1 MNKLIKTLMALFIV
15 GSLNTLFAQDPLSL
29 PYQAFIGETKL
40 SKELGL
46 TQEQREKIKDIV
58 FDMEKQAENI
68 RSQVRIK
75 EIELRE
81 LFLEEKPDLK
91 KVENKIKEIGN
102 ISIELRILKIRE
114 FFKVKEVLT
123 HEQWEKLKQIIEKRP
138 FIRERLRERI
148 HKD

>member
-1 MNKLIKTLMALFIV
+1 MNKLIKTLIVIFMA
-15 GSLNTLFAQDPLSL
+15 GSLRTLPAQDPLSL
-29 PYQAFIGETKL
+29 PYQAFIGETRL

-81 LFLEEKPDLK
+81 LLLEENPDLK
-91 KVENKIKEIGN
+91 KVENKIREIGN

-114 FFKVKEVLT
+114 FFKVKEILT
-123 HEQWEKLKQIIEKRP
+123 DEQWDRLKQILEKRP
-138 FIRERLRERI
+138 FIKERLKKRF

>member
-1 MNKLIKTLMALFIV
+1 MNKLIKTLIVLFVV
-15 GSLNTLFAQDPLSL
+15 GPLRTLLAQDPLSL
-29 PYQAFIGETKL
+29 PYQAFIGETRL

-81 LFLEEKPDLK
+81 LLLEEKPDLK
-91 KVENKIKEIGN
+91 KVEGKIREIGN

-114 FFKVKEVLT
+114 FFKVKEILAD
-123 HEQWEKLKQIIEKRP
+123 EQWDRLKQIIEKRP
-138 FIRERLRERI
+138 FIKERLKKRL